1 MSQPFLA
8 AAVVALGSTLA
19 AAAAATPQEAVDR
32 FMPQQKASVGFDCL
46 GEPST
51 WLPGTLQTH
60 GKSAVTDSSSTA
72 NRSAP
77 DRSTSDC
84 ALA

>member
-1 MSQPFLA
+1 MTQPFLA

-19 AAAAATPQEAVDR
+19 AAAAATPQQTLDR
-32 FMPQQKASVGFDCL
+32 LMPQQTASVEFDCL

-60 GKSAVTDSSSTA
+60 GKSEITDSSTTA
-72 NRSAP
+72 TRPTP

-84 ALA
+84 ALV